1 MTPSSA
7 ALGTQCRISFNPS
20 PVAPLTSSP
29 NHNVPGATLVLTRF
43 LMSIRLMGTARCQ
56 PYGTIIPSQSHRRC
70 ASPRRSQRQC
80 ESRVRYGLQTN
91 AVRTLILPT
100 PLFFFLL
107 SIRLS
112 LRFSAVVCRHIFAF
126 FKHSDCRV
134 ARSDTYAHRVVPAW
148 VSYLNMSILI
158 GTLAVALFNA
168 SKDPIASNFAYVYA
182 LISIGILVGIRSVRI
197 RSVNPSLFEIPYPS
211 FFCFFFCAKLFR

>member
-1 MTPSSA
+1 MTHSSA

-80 ESRVRYGLQTN
+80 GSRVRYGSQTN

-100 PLFFFLL
+100 LPFFFRSVHL
-107 SIRLS
+107 SLPPFLCCRLS
-112 LRFSAVVCRHIFAF
+112 SYFRV

-134 ARSDTYAHRVVPAW
+134 ARSDTYAHRVVLAW

-197 RSVNPSLFEIPYPS
+197 RSVNPLFEIPFPS
-211 FFCFFFCAKLFR
+211 SFCFFFCAKLFR